1 MILRYTP
8 RARQDL
14 NEIKNYVK
22 NELANPQAAARIVE
36 RILKGCSNLKSNPNL
51 GLDLSSRI
59 GQKTDLRY
67 LVLSNYIAIYRVE
80 NTMVSIISS
89 QITLLFIES
98 KILWSVLFVSWMAG
112 RIICVTY
119 CRRYDFITI
128 CEHSKF
134 ATRKERRFSIVAENT
149 DGSYDGLLTLHLTSN
164 VKCSVFSLLE
174 RDIDL

>member
-22 NELANPQAAARIVE
+22 NELANSQAAARIVE

-80 NTMVSIISS
+80 NTMVSIIR
-89 QITLLFIES
+89 IMDGRTDYLRYLLSEI
-98 KILWSVLFVSWMAG
+98 
-112 RIICVTY
+112 
-119 CRRYDFITI
+119 
-128 CEHSKF
+128 
-134 ATRKERRFSIVAENT
+134 
-149 DGSYDGLLTLHLTSN
+149 
-164 VKCSVFSLLE
+164 
-174 RDIDL
+174 

>member
-22 NELANPQAAARIVE
+22 NELANPRIVE

-80 NTMVSIISS
+80 NTMVSIIR
-89 QITLLFIES
+89 IMDGRTDYLRYLLSEI
-98 KILWSVLFVSWMAG
+98 
-112 RIICVTY
+112 
-119 CRRYDFITI
+119 
-128 CEHSKF
+128 
-134 ATRKERRFSIVAENT
+134 
-149 DGSYDGLLTLHLTSN
+149 
-164 VKCSVFSLLE
+164 
-174 RDIDL
+174 